1 MASDAYTTA
10 MKQAANAKT
19 KEEKELAEKAIKA
32 AEERMQSAQKA
43 QEAADKKVSEAAGRM
58 KLAKEGKD
66 PGAAKEGKP
75 TSTGRPTEPE
85 KAPKI
90 MGDQFGKIAAQFEAG
105 GKAGTISTGHGD
117 FGGKSYGAFQLASKT
132 GDVDKFLK
140 ESGYA
145 EQFKGLQVGS
155 KAFDEKWKEMAKSKD
170 FEKAQY
176 AHAKKTHYDPQAQK
190 LSKSGMDLSGRGEAV
205 QEAIM
210 STANQ
215 YGANTDLIIKALK
228 DKNVD
233 KMSDKEIINAIQDY
247 KADTVK
253 TRFRSS
259 SKAVQEGVAKR
270 IEQERAA
277 LLGLDTG
284 AAGRP
289 SAQSARTPTST
300 EVAQATKKEETAEE
314 KRKREEA
321 EKAAKGGMSEQ
332 PEKSAVPQPAGP
344 AQESAES
351 LLAQLNSKMDALIAV
366 SRKTADLNDQQLST
380 QKGMV
385 GNLYA

>member
-1 MASDAYTTA
+1 
-10 MKQAANAKT
+10 MK
-19 KEEKELAEKAIKA
+19 
-32 AEERMQSAQKA
+32 SAQKA
-43 QEAADKKVSEAAGRM
+43 QEDADKKVSEAAGRM

-233 KMSDKEIINAIQDY
+233 KMTDKEIINAIQDY

-277 LLGLDTG
+277 LLGLDG
-284 AAGRP
+284 GKAAPGSKSNYTVNGRP
-289 SAQSARTPTST
+289 ATKEEYDAQRKAMASMTPSAMLSNRTPSPS

-314 KRKREEA
+314 RKQRLQKAIDDA
-321 EKAAKGGMSEQ
+321 EKAVEEKFKK
-332 PEKSAVPQPAGP
+332 PEPAGPAGP